1 MKQQNDKLAKR
12 QQQKFS
18 WTADEFKATFPQ
30 NDSPKSKPTKPAKPT
45 APSK

>member
-18 WTADEFKATFPQ
+18 WTVDEFKATFPQ
-30 NDSPKSKPTKPAKPT
+30 NDNPKPKPTKPSKPT